1 MAVVDD
7 DSLRRDFDGDNDYG
21 SEIIITRRLCSAAV
35 KNQDRSFV
43 RNQGRF

>member
-1 MAVVDD
+1 MVVVDD
-7 DSLRRDFDGDNDYG
+7 DSLRRDFDGDDNYD

-35 KNQDRSFV
+35 ENQDRSFV